1 MYYSTC
7 IINISSQLF
16 LYLLFICQLFFI
28 YSFMPIKLQRKRR
41 MSLLSPTLQIFLF
54 LQFQV
59 SAFRTAPHTTVN
71 HDLTATTFTC
81 SSYNQCFNSTL
92 FCFIKEELTTVTQ
105 TLHLSPTNKLHAKH
119 THVTFTCS

>member
-1 MYYSTC
+1 MHYQYFFPAVLLVSAFYLS
-7 IINISSQLF
+7 IIFHIL
-16 LYLLFICQLFFI
+16 
-28 YSFMPIKLQRKRR
+28 FMPIKLQRKRR
-41 MSLLSPTLQIFLF
+41 MPLLSPTLQIFLF

-71 HDLTATTFTC
+71 HDLTATTFTR
-81 SSYNQCFNSTL
+81 SSYNQCSNSTL
-92 FCFIKEELTTVTQ
+92 FCFIKEELTTITQ